1 MKIPE
6 RAVQQL
12 AREFVKEAT
21 RLRGLAVCACPCGE
35 AIKPHA
41 FKPGHDAKLRSYYAD
56 KIRKTLAAEPS

>member
-21 RLRGLAVCACPCGE
+21 RLRALAVCACPCGE
-35 AIKPHA
+35 PIRPRA
-41 FKPGHDAKLRSYYAD
+41 FKPGHDAKLRSHYAG
-56 KIRKTLAAEPS
+56 KIRGVLADQPN